1 MTLEKKLSILSATAK
16 YDVSCSFGERK
27 KDFVYYSVANGRYVP
42 ILKIL
47 FSNACIYDCA
57 YCINRKSN
65 NIKRASFTV
74 DEVVKLTVDFYKRNY
89 IEGLFLSSAIIK
101 DSNYTME
108 QLIKVAKKL
117 REEEKFPGYIHLKI
131 VPGADEKLVEKAGMY
146 ADRLSINVEF
156 LKKDAFSILAPEK
169 KPEAIQKPL
178 QTSSIKYLQ
187 YIEEKKKYSH
197 VKPYS
202 PLGQT
207 TQIIVGATNESDKK
221 IIEFSSKL
229 YKIYKLKRVYYS
241 GYIAINKDKRLPQRS
256 ENSLREHRLYQT
268 DFLIRFYNY
277 SIEEIFDNC
286 ENLDLNIDPKS
297 LWALKH
303 PEFFPIDISRATF
316 DELIRIPGIGLKSAQ
331 KIIMLRKHGILNFDT
346 LKKAGISLKKAKDFI
361 SIKGKNFKTSKT
373 YMPLFEFSKNGWDL

>member
-1 MTLEKKLSILSATAK
+1 
-16 YDVSCSFGERK
+16 
-27 KDFVYYSVANGRYVP
+27 
-42 ILKIL
+42 
-47 FSNACIYDCA
+47 
-57 YCINRKSN
+57 
-65 NIKRASFTV
+65 
-74 DEVVKLTVDFYKRNY
+74 
-89 IEGLFLSSAIIK
+89 
-101 DSNYTME
+101 ME
-108 QLIKVAKKL
+108 QLVNVAKKL

-303 PEFFPIDISRATF
+303 PEFFPIDISKATF